1 MAGYGWPARHP
12 LIKASWWRCTCP
24 YVGAAG
30 GPLPDHLAELTAAAV
45 APALLRLVVGL
56 PDRDLLEA
64 VPLYPAVLVGALEV
78 RPEFRA
84 EPVKQVKERRAV

>member
-1 MAGYGWPARHP
+1 MEESGGHEA
-12 LIKASWWRCTCP
+12 
-24 YVGAAG
+24 

-45 APALLRLVVGL
+45 APVLLRLVVVL
-56 PDRDLLEA
+56 PDRDLLEV

-84 EPVKQVKERRAV
+84 EPVEQAKERRAV